1 MSIAFLLNGTPV
13 RIEGE
18 APTRTLLDW
27 LRETRGLTGTKEG
40 CNEGDCGACTV
51 MVTDAE
57 GSKALNACI
66 LFLPQLHGKAVR
78 TVEGIG
84 GPGGQMHP
92 VQAAMVAHHG
102 SQCGFCTPG
111 FVVSMAVAH
120 LNGARDHD
128 DQLAGNLCRCT
139 GYAPIVRAAESAAGE
154 PVPEWMRT
162 DGLSLPQVSSG
173 GVPVVSPS
181 VRETAGMGGEA
192 PPAAD
197 AFRPRDSDEL
207 ADWYLANP
215 DAVLVAGATDV
226 GLWVTKQLRDLRPV
240 AFLGGVEDLKGIE
253 VRGGQLHVG
262 ACVTISA
269 LREAVKDRL
278 PSFGELLRRY
288 ASVQVR
294 NAATIGGNIANGS
307 PIGDGPPAL
316 IALGATLHLRRGD
329 EMRSMALE
337 SFFLQY
343 RRQDRRPGEFVA
355 GVSFPEAA
363 PALRCYKISKR
374 FDQDISAVCG
384 CFNVTVEGGVVTS
397 ARIAFGGMAGVP
409 KRASLAE
416 AALVG
421 REWTEAVVD
430 AAAEAMAGDF
440 APLTDMRASAGYRM
454 ETAQNLLRRYF
465 QDLNG
470 VPVSVLEVT
479 P

>member
-27 LRETRGLTGTKEG
+27 LREERGLKGTKVG

-57 GSKALNACI
+57 GSRAVNACI

-78 TVEGIG
+78 TVEGIS
-84 GPGGQMHP
+84 GPKGELHP

-120 LNGARDHD
+120 LNGDRAHD
-128 DQLAGNLCRCT
+128 DALAGNLCRCT
-139 GYAPIVRAAESAAGE
+139 GYAPIVRAAEAAAGE
-154 PVPEWMRT
+154 PVPEWMTADRAAVAGFAAGET
-162 DGLSLPQVSSG
+162 
-173 GVPVVSPS
+173 GV
-181 VRETAGMGGEA
+181 
-192 PPAAD
+192 
-197 AFRPRDSDEL
+197 FRPSDSDAL
-207 ADWYLANP
+207 AEWYVANP

-240 AFLGGVEDLKGIE
+240 AFLSGVEDLKTIE

-262 ACVTISA
+262 ACVTISV

-329 EMRSMALE
+329 EMRSMPLE
-337 SFFLQY
+337 DFFLEY

-355 GVSFPEAA
+355 GVSFPERADN
-363 PALRCYKISKR
+363 LRCYKISKR

-384 CFNVTVEGGVVTS
+384 CFNVTVEGGVVRE

-409 KRASLAE
+409 KRASRAE

-421 REWTEAVVD
+421 KPWAEATVA

-440 APLTDMRASAGYRM
+440 TPLSDMRASAAYRM
-454 ETAQNLLRRYF
+454 LTAQNLLRRYF
-465 QDLNG
+465 HDLNG
-470 VPVSVLEVT
+470 VPVHVLEVA